1 MIQKLFMCTK
11 GVGMSLSLAHEGA
24 LQRAKL
30 AMLCVSSLSNLGM
43 WDQQITFT
51 ELEIST
57 MLAKML
63 TTKE

>member
-30 AMLCVSSLSNLGM
+30 AMLCVSLSNLGM